1 MTDAIAGP
9 PSRVPLNR
17 ERVIRGAIELADEKG
32 MEALTMRGLAKH
44 VGVEAMSLYNHI
56 ADKDDL
62 LGGMVDIVV
71 SEIEVPD
78 SDGPWRDA
86 MRRRAI
92 SAREVLNRHPW
103 ASALI
108 ESSPNP
114 SLVRLAY
121 PEAVLASL
129 RKGGFSVAGALHAFA
144 ALDSYIY
151 GFVLQERN
159 LPFSSGDELASVGE
173 SVASAMP
180 ADQFPYLAEVVS
192 ELVMKTD
199 YDFRDEFYY
208 GLDLLL
214 DALERVRETD

>member
-1 MTDAIAGP
+1 MTDATAAV

-32 MEALTMRGLAKH
+32 IEALTMRGLAKR

-56 ADKDDL
+56 ADKEDL
-62 LGGMVDIVV
+62 LGGMVDVV
-71 SEIEVPD
+71 VAEIEFP
-78 SDGPWRDA
+78 SAEEPWRDA
-86 MRRRAI
+86 MRRRAV

-103 ASALI
+103 ASSLI
-108 ESSPNP
+108 EASPNP

-129 RKGGFSVAGALHAFA
+129 RQGGFSVAGALHAFA

-159 LPFSSGDELASVGE
+159 LPFTSGSELASVGE
-173 SVASAMP
+173 AVASEMP
-180 ADQFPYLAEVVS
+180 ADQFPYLTEVVS
-192 ELVMKTD
+192 ELVTRTD
-199 YDFRDEFYY
+199 YDFRDEFYF

-214 DALERVRETD
+214 DALERVREAE